1 MCICCIYVAEDRVS
15 GGAEKEAGLAQV
27 LLEYSPPSF
36 GRFFARVLV
45 LEKGQIFRVLPN
57 PKGFLPWSF
66 KLHVFHGCISQY

>member
-36 GRFFARVLV
+36 GRPFARVLHP
-45 LEKGQIFRVLPN
+45 I
-57 PKGFLPWSF
+57 
-66 KLHVFHGCISQY
+66 